1 MTDPERISKR
11 SNGLSGDLL
20 RAGAAEQ
27 PSEQSIEQTLT
38 ALGVAG
44 VVLTTTTATSAAAGG
59 AKLTGVATA
68 SVGAGGAG
76 IAAGA
81 GGTAKAV
88 SATLLVKWI
97 GIGVVS
103 GVGIAGAAAVV
114 TGPSATKQA
123 IVAPSVVAPRVV
135 VAAAPVATEAAPP
148 SVSPEPPAPEVAPA
162 AAMPAPRVSVALPA
176 PELGESE
183 QGVPL
188 AAEVAFVDRA
198 RALLAAGQAE
208 QGLSMLQGYEGRFP
222 EARLL
227 PEVLFLRLETC
238 QRLGRTAEARASAQR
253 LVDSFPKSPH
263 ASQARKLLSH

>member
-11 SNGLSGDLL
+11 SAGLSGHLL

-27 PSEQSIEQTLT
+27 PSERGIERTLA

-44 VVLTTTTATSAAAGG
+44 AIITTTSATSAA
-59 AKLTGVATA
+59 GVA
-68 SVGAGGAG
+68 S
-76 IAAGA
+76 AAGATSAASA

-103 GVGIAGAAAVV
+103 GVGLAGAAAVV
-114 TGPSATKQA
+114 TGPPPAKQLV
-123 IVAPSVVAPRVV
+123 VAPLAAPRVV
-135 VAAAPVATEAAPP
+135 VAAAPIASQAAGP
-148 SVSPEPPAPEVAPA
+148 SVAPESPAPEATPTA
-162 AAMPAPRVSVALPA
+162 ALPPPRVSVAAAAPA
-176 PELGESE
+176 PAPAPGEPELRA
-183 QGVPL
+183 PL

-198 RALLAAGQAE
+198 RALLAAGQPQ
-208 QGLSMLQGYEGRFP
+208 QGLSMLQGYEAQFP

-238 QRLGRTAEARASAQR
+238 ERLGRSAEARAAAQR
-253 LVDSFPKSPH
+253 LVDTFPQSPH
-263 ASQARKLLSH
+263 SSKARQLLGAAR